1 MKPTNF
7 KKLFDKIVIES
18 KKFNKKYSIIKE
30 DEDDDMPSNTDNII
44 MDSDD
49 ESEDSSE
56 LSEEQKKANFEAIV
70 EKVKEA
76 FDEYGVDCDEYE
88 DEDEDGITINAEW
101 RWTNKNGIDD
111 YLGLSYSN
119 GEATEDNNGGTGDL
133 DLDDVEGTA
142 KYLIDEY
149 LFNPE
154 YGGIGLEDR
163 TLDEV
168 VPELLEKWQED
179 EDYSDIDWDNIDL
192 DEVADEWIDEN
203 YDASF
208 ETEEDIAD
216 ALEDYLRENYS
227 KDEDDED

>member
-1 MKPTNF
+1 MSTTNF
-7 KKLFDKIVIES
+7 EKLFNNIITES
-18 KKFNKKYSIIKE
+18 EKFDRKYSIIKE
-30 DEDDDMPSNTDNII
+30 NEDEGGEEEVETPADTDDVIHQDDDT
-44 MDSDD
+44 
-49 ESEDSSE
+49 E

-88 DEDEDGITINAEW
+88 DEDEDDGSITITAEW
-101 RWTNKNGIDD
+101 RWENKNGVDD
-111 YLGLSYSN
+111 YLGLSYCN

-133 DLDDVEGTA
+133 DLNDVEGTA

-168 VPELLEKWQED
+168 VPELIEKWKED
-179 EDYSDIDWDNIDL
+179 GEHDDIDWESV
-192 DEVADEWIDEN
+192 DEEEFIDEE
-203 YDASF
+203 YETPF

-216 ALEDYLRENYS
+216 ALQDWLYENYN
-227 KDEDDED
+227 KDEDNQD